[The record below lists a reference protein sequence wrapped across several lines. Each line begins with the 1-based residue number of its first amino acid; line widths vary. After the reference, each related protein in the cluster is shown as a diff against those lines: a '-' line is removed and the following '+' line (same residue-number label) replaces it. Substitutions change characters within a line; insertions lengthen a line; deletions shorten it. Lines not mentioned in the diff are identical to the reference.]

1 MTRSA
6 PALSVACLA
15 AALVGWL
22 LVEAAETAPPKPLRV
37 LLVAGG
43 CCHDYATQTM
53 LLQAGIQVR
62 LHAEVEIEYNP
73 DNDGFLLAKRRGRC
87 ETGAM
92 QETETTLGPVSWQR
106 MSEGIEKVKDR
117 LRRAAAALDSAGIPY
132 AVIGG
137 NAVAA
142 WVSRIDDSVV
152 RNTRDVDLL
161 VRREDLPQ
169 IARALEAVGFVH
181 RSASILG
188 GRGRIE
194 MFLDGPGA
202 KARDAVHLIFA
213 EEKVNPEAPEAS
225 PSVDRVDPGTSE
237 FRLLDLEALVTMKLT
252 SYRDKD
258 RVHLRDMLEIGQID
272 ASWVERVPPSLR
284 ERLQALIDD
293 PDG

>member
-1 MTRSA
+1 
-6 PALSVACLA
+6 
-15 AALVGWL
+15 
-22 LVEAAETAPPKPLRV
+22 
-37 LLVAGG
+37 
-43 CCHDYATQTM
+43 
-53 LLQAGIQVR
+53 
-62 LHAEVEIEYNP
+62 
-73 DNDGFLLAKRRGRC
+73 
-87 ETGAM
+87 M
-92 QETETTLGPVSWQR
+92 QEVATTLGPVSWQR

-117 LRRAAAALDSAGIPY
+117 LRRATRALEEACVPY

-142 WVSRIDDSVV
+142 WVSRVDDSVV

-161 VRREDLPQ
+161 VRREDLPA
-169 IARALEAVGFVH
+169 ISEALGAAGFIH
-181 RSASILG
+181 RSVSILG

-213 EEKVNPEAPEAS
+213 GEKVDPESIEPS
-225 PSVDRVDPGTSE
+225 PGVEQVDPATGE

-272 ASWVERVPPSLR
+272 ESWLDRVPPSLR
-284 ERLQALIDD
+284 DRLQALIDD